1 MERDREGERAVSD
14 LRGLEPCA
22 VHPMQG
28 PTQDELVADENSI
41 VNLGR
46 IEVDPA
52 RPSEI
57 GAERFLHPAGLDVDT
72 DASRPDPE
80 RSTAKS
86 WDRANA
92 RMESRS
98 PDASSSQT
106 RCASPKRRAARSTGP
121 VVSSRRSCGPNVVA
135 RTSTRSAAIAASASA
150 RGRVGCSPDNSMK
163 IRTPV
168 ERGKGG

>member
-28 PTQDELVADENSI
+28 PTQHELVADENSI

-72 DASRPDPE
+72 DASCPDPE
-80 RSTAKS
+80 CSTAQILGPRECANRVEGAGCQVFTYSRPEPPPTTRPLHRS
-86 WDRANA
+86 WGLQATA
-92 RMESRS
+92 
-98 PDASSSQT
+98 A
-106 RCASPKRRAARSTGP
+106 RRAP
-121 VVSSRRSCGPNVVA
+121 
-135 RTSTRSAAIAASASA
+135 
-150 RGRVGCSPDNSMK
+150 RG
-163 IRTPV
+163 
-168 ERGKGG
+168 

>member
-1 MERDREGERAVSD
+1 MELDREGERAVSD

-22 VHPMQG
+22 VHPMQS

-72 DASRPDPE
+72 DASRPDPAC
-80 RSTAKS
+80 STAHILGPRES
-86 WDRANA
+86 ATRVEVDGCPFFANKMREPQA
-92 RMESRS
+92 TRS
-98 PDASSSQT
+98 P
-106 RCASPKRRAARSTGP
+106 
-121 VVSSRRSCGPNVVA
+121 
-135 RTSTRSAAIAASASA
+135 
-150 RGRVGCSPDNSMK
+150 
-163 IRTPV
+163 
-168 ERGKGG
+168 